1 MRYFAPMSFDPELA
15 HLGVYDARAPRYTS
29 YPTAVHFHT
38 DVGAEFSTEQIRTL
52 PADRPISIYVHIPL
66 CERLCWFCACRT
78 QGTKNKSAIA
88 HYLDVLLREIKMVGA
103 TLPSGVSVGK
113 IHWGGGTPTILSPDQ
128 IRTLSTALHQMTP
141 RHENFEFSVEID
153 PTLVSAAKIDALA
166 DVGMTRASIGVQDF
180 DPRVQAAIGRKQSVE
195 TTLACVDMLRRAD
208 IHSLNMD
215 ILYGLPHQTV
225 QTVTKTIETVLG
237 LSPDRIALYGY
248 AHVPW
253 MAKRQKLISDD
264 ALPSGQN
271 RRELFDVMASK
282 LESAQYAP
290 IGIDHFAK
298 PDDAMQIA
306 AKAGKLRRNFQGYT
320 TDDLDTLIGLG
331 ASAISKF
338 PNGFSQNAPKS
349 ADYADAITQGK
360 LATYRGIATTQ
371 RDRMIARLIEMIMC
385 DFRADFS
392 ELSQT
397 YACEMTILA
406 KPILQLQR
414 DFGRYIQFSV
424 DGFEITHHQRA
435 LARIIARRFDVY
447 SDDTQ
452 NRFSSVS

>member
-1 MRYFAPMSFDPELA
+1 MSFDPELA

-38 DVGAEFSTEQIRTL
+38 DVGAEFSMSQIRAL
-52 PADRPISIYVHIPL
+52 PVDKPVSIYVHIPF

-88 HYLDVLLREIKMVGA
+88 HYLNVLLREIEMVRA
-103 TLPSGVSVGK
+103 ALPAGITIGK

-128 IRTLSTALHQMTP
+128 IRLLSLALQKMAP

-153 PTLVSAAKIDALA
+153 PTLVSAAKINALA
-166 DVGMTRASIGVQDF
+166 EMGMTRASIGVQDF
-180 DPRVQAAIGRKQSVE
+180 DPNVQAAIGRKQSIE
-195 TTLACVDMLRRAD
+195 TTLACVKMLRRAN

-225 QTVTKTIETVLG
+225 ETVNATIDTVLG

-253 MAKRQKLISDD
+253 MAKRQKLIPDD

-271 RRELFDVMASK
+271 RRELFDVMAAK
-282 LESAQYAP
+282 LESAHYAP

-298 PDDAMQIA
+298 ADDAMHIA

-338 PNGFSQNAPKS
+338 PNGFAQNAAKS
-349 ADYADAITQGK
+349 ADYAEAISKGK

-385 DFRADFS
+385 DFRADFAALAN
-392 ELSQT
+392 E

-414 DFGRYIQFSV
+414 DFGRYIKFSV
-424 DGFEITHHQRA
+424 DGFEIIHHQRA

-447 SDDTQ
+447 SDDVE